1 MGAGT
6 ALLGAIAERVED
18 ELEPLVDEMVEAI
31 VEVVPAFDGD
41 AVIRLEVAASCRG
54 NARRFLAMA
63 ARGETGFERAPV
75 DVPPEALDVA
85 RTVVRRGIESDAIYH
100 GYRQGQ
106 QVLWRRWMTAAEH
119 LAPSKRELVATLDL
133 SLAVL
138 FRYVDEVVVRVVA
151 EMQHE
156 RDQVLGGALARR
168 AETIRLLLDGAP
180 IGQDAV
186 AQRLGIDLA
195 RHHTAAVLWSDRADL
210 DGGALETAAVAL
222 AQAVGARPPLMLAAG
237 VTTLW
242 AWITTDAPIEAPEHL
257 PAPGATRR
265 TVPTQPARSAP
276 GAPAPAGPTASSRAD
291 AVTGAPSS
299 GVRVAIGPTLPG
311 ALGFR
316 RSHGAAQAMHRL
328 LAAAPGGA
336 PVTTYAELEI
346 TTLAAGDEDRAA
358 DFVRRTLGPLAEDD
372 ATANRLR
379 ETLRVFL
386 DEAENAPRAAARL
399 HAHRNT
405 VLQRVAR
412 ATALLGYAP
421 GERRLAV
428 ELALELR
435 RRLGPPRSAGGP
447 S

>member
-63 ARGETGFERAPV
+63 ARGETGPERAPV

-106 QVLWRRWMTAAEH
+106 QVLWRRWMTAAET
-119 LAPSKRELVATLDL
+119 LAPSKRELVATLDR

-138 FRYVDEVVVRVVA
+138 FHYVDEVVVRVVA

-186 AQRLGIDLA
+186 AQRLGIDLE
-195 RHHTAAVLWSDRADL
+195 RHHTATVLWSDRADL
-210 DGGALETAAVAL
+210 DGGALETATVAL
-222 AQAVGARPPLMLAAG
+222 AQAVGARPPITLAAG

-242 AWITTDAPIEAPEHL
+242 AWITTDAPIEAPEQL
-257 PAPGATRR
+257 PAP
-265 TVPTQPARSAP
+265 
-276 GAPAPAGPTASSRAD
+276 
-291 AVTGAPSS
+291 S

-346 TTLAAGDEDRAA
+346 TTLAAGDEERAA

-412 ATALLGYAP
+412 ATALLGYVP

-435 RRLGPPRSAGGP
+435 RRLGPPRPPGRGA
-447 S
+447 

>member
-1 MGAGT
+1 
-6 ALLGAIAERVED
+6 
-18 ELEPLVDEMVEAI
+18 
-31 VEVVPAFDGD
+31 
-41 AVIRLEVAASCRG
+41 
-54 NARRFLAMA
+54 
-63 ARGETGFERAPV
+63 
-75 DVPPEALDVA
+75 
-85 RTVVRRGIESDAIYH
+85 
-100 GYRQGQ
+100 
-106 QVLWRRWMTAAEH
+106 
-119 LAPSKRELVATLDL
+119 
-133 SLAVL
+133 
-138 FRYVDEVVVRVVA
+138 
-151 EMQHE
+151 
-156 RDQVLGGALARR
+156 
-168 AETIRLLLDGAP
+168 
-180 IGQDAV
+180 
-186 AQRLGIDLA
+186 
-195 RHHTAAVLWSDRADL
+195 
-210 DGGALETAAVAL
+210 
-222 AQAVGARPPLMLAAG
+222 
-237 VTTLW
+237 
-242 AWITTDAPIEAPEHL
+242 
-257 PAPGATRR
+257 
-265 TVPTQPARSAP
+265 
-276 GAPAPAGPTASSRAD
+276 
-291 AVTGAPSS
+291 VTGAPSS